1 MHAATPLIMTSP
13 SHPALRTARAIGR
26 VKTERSMPLTHSHL
40 RALVLISA
48 TLLTLAG
55 CKERTYPTY
64 RENPTPKNAIPIRI
78 KVTDAPVDVPVP
90 KVLVQ
95 YQIDLLCLP
104 PISNY
109 AGVHLE
115 PKTHWIEYPVQ
126 RVSDTE
132 FRSVVFEDGMQV
144 ADYYGHGLCSW
155 TMPLV
160 QAAFPFQIGSRPIV
174 AAAGGMTRDL
184 TSQGLQRTYVERAL
198 TPLSRLQPSGAAYT
212 LSSTLYDKLPQTER
226 SRYFAVDVF
235 VPTEEEHQ

>member
-1 MHAATPLIMTSP
+1 MRSKRQVGPLYADLSTATKIGWAKTGRSMNLIP
-13 SHPALRTARAIGR
+13 SHLPALVAIA
-26 VKTERSMPLTHSHL
+26 T
-40 RALVLISA
+40 
-48 TLLTLAG
+48 TLLVVAG
-55 CKERTYPTY
+55 CKERNYPTY
-64 RENPTPKNAIPIRI
+64 CENPSPKAAIPIRI

-155 TMPLV
+155 TMSLV
-160 QAAFPFQIGSRPIV
+160 QAAFPFQVGSRPIV

-184 TSQGLQRTYVERAL
+184 ASQGLQRTYVERAL

-212 LSSTLYDKLPQTER
+212 LSSTLYDKLPEAER

-235 VPTEEEHQ
+235 IPTEEEHQ